1 MPSPHC
7 NLCTAISKLPVGYTS
22 SMDELVISGKKY
34 ISSKRASEITGYA
47 KDYIGQLARGGKVP
61 ATRIGRAWYVDEVAL
76 VLHGSTES
84 GEKVEVEE
92 KEIQSDVESTKVVLN
107 RVSVSEKKIPTISH
121 AFSRMDR
128 SLPSTWEPI
137 SYYDDETILFP
148 ATERVSENHFSS
160 LNTTNNKEISFNQEK
175 NNLRVRI
182 LRAKT
187 GAEPLKVLFDAPV
200 VSVASKKEVYIEPK
214 VIKKEFLRE
223 KKGGYG
229 FLPYFFLATGSAV
242 FMFVILGSG
251 LLVASHV
258 NFAPSS
264 GAYTANAYVSY
275 QYAQDTIREIPGLQ
289 VGYDSLKGFFLF
301 IKDSP
306 GALFLKGADFLKY
319 LINLV

>member
-1 MPSPHC
+1 
-7 NLCTAISKLPVGYTS
+7 
-22 SMDELVISGKKY
+22 MDELVISGKKY

-61 ATRIGRAWYVDEVAL
+61 ATRIGRAWYVDEMAL
-76 VLHGSTES
+76 ALHGSTES
-84 GEKVEVEE
+84 GEQVEAEE
-92 KEIQSDVESTKVVLN
+92 KEIQSDIESTRVILN

-137 SYYDDETILFP
+137 SYYDDETMLFP

-160 LNTTNNKEISFNQEK
+160 LNTIKNKDISSNQEK

-187 GAEPLKVLFDAPV
+187 GVEPLKVLFDAPV
-200 VSVASKKEVYIEPK
+200 IAAVSKKEVSIEHK
-214 VIKKEFLRE
+214 VINKGSLLKK
-223 KKGGYG
+223 KSNYG
-229 FLPYFFLATGSAV
+229 FLPYFFLTAGSAV
-242 FMFVILGSG
+242 FLFFILGSG
-251 LLVASHV
+251 LFVASHV

-275 QYAQDTIREIPGLQ
+275 QYAQDTIRDIPGLQ

-301 IKDSP
+301 LKDSP
-306 GALFLKGADFLKY
+306 GALFFKGTEFLKY
-319 LINLV
+319 LVNLV

>member
-1 MPSPHC
+1 
-7 NLCTAISKLPVGYTS
+7 
-22 SMDELVISGKKY
+22 MDELVISGKKY

-61 ATRIGRAWYVDEVAL
+61 ATRIGRAWYVDEMAL
-76 VLHGSTES
+76 ALHGSTES
-84 GEKVEVEE
+84 GEQVKVEE
-92 KEIQSDVESTKVVLN
+92 KGIQPDIESTKVVLN
-107 RVSVSEKKIPTISH
+107 KVSVSEKKIPTISH
-121 AFSRMDR
+121 AFSRVDR

-148 ATERVSENHFSS
+148 TTERVSESNSS
-160 LNTTNNKEISFNQEK
+160 ILNTTKNKDISSNQEK

-187 GAEPLKVLFDAPV
+187 EVEPLKVLFDTPAVP
-200 VSVASKKEVYIEPK
+200 VASKKAVFVEPK
-214 VIKKEFLRE
+214 VTKKEFFRK
-223 KKGGYG
+223 KKGNYG
-229 FLPYFFLATGSAV
+229 FLPYFLLTAGSAV
-242 FMFVILGSG
+242 FLFFILGSG
-251 LLVASHV
+251 LFVASHV

-301 IKDSP
+301 LKDSP
-306 GALFLKGADFLKY
+306 GALFFKGAEFLKY

>member
-1 MPSPHC
+1 
-7 NLCTAISKLPVGYTS
+7 
-22 SMDELVISGKKY
+22 MDELVISGKKY

-76 VLHGSTES
+76 ALHGSTES
-84 GEKVEVEE
+84 GRPIEAEE
-92 KEIQSDVESTKVVLN
+92 RRIESDIESTKVVLN
-107 RVSVSEKKIPTISH
+107 KVPLSEKKIPTISH
-121 AFSRMDR
+121 AFSRVDR

-137 SYYDDETILFP
+137 SYYDDEALLFP
-148 ATERVSENHFSS
+148 VTERVSKNNLPI
-160 LNTTNNKEISFNQEK
+160 LNTSKNKDISSIQEK

-187 GAEPLKVLFDAPV
+187 KTEPSEIFFDAPV
-200 VSVASKKEVYIEPK
+200 IATASKKEVSIEHK
-214 VIKKEFLRE
+214 VINKGSLLKK
-223 KKGGYG
+223 KSNYG
-229 FLPYFFLATGSAV
+229 FLPYFLLTAGSAV
-242 FMFVILGSG
+242 FLFCILGSG
-251 LLVASHV
+251 LFVASHV

-306 GALFLKGADFLKY
+306 GALFFKGAEFLKY

>member
-1 MPSPHC
+1 
-7 NLCTAISKLPVGYTS
+7 
-22 SMDELVISGKKY
+22 MDELVISGKKY

-76 VLHGSTES
+76 VLHGSTDQGEQVETEDKGIPLDIES
-84 GEKVEVEE
+84 SKV
-92 KEIQSDVESTKVVLN
+92 TLH
-107 RVSVSEKKIPTISH
+107 RVTVSNKKIPTISH
-121 AFSRMDR
+121 AFSQADR

-137 SYYDDETILFP
+137 SYYDDETLLFP
-148 ATERVSENHFSS
+148 VTERVSENHFSS
-160 LNTTNNKEISFNQEK
+160 LNTTKNKDISSNQEK

-187 GAEPLKVLFDAPV
+187 GVEPLKVLFDASV
-200 VSVASKKEVYIEPK
+200 VHVASKKEVYIEPK
-214 VIKKEFLRE
+214 VIKKEFLRN
-223 KKGGYG
+223 KKGSYG
-229 FLPYFFLATGSAV
+229 FLPYFFLTAGSAL
-242 FMFVILGSG
+242 FLFFILGSG
-251 LLVASHV
+251 LFVASHV

-275 QYAQDTIREIPGLQ
+275 QYAQDAIREIPGLQ

-306 GALFLKGADFLKY
+306 GALFLKGTEFLKY